1 MLLAIAVLELIVT
14 FVEQNFL
21 TCSRAESLFTPTHP
35 DGLHSPRV
43 AVIGSRSSTGGFAM
57 GAGVGMGSSG
67 VGCNLDI
74 LVVDGDET
82 IDDDE
87 GNEDGTCD

>member
-1 MLLAIAVLELIVT
+1 
-14 FVEQNFL
+14 
-21 TCSRAESLFTPTHP
+21 
-35 DGLHSPRV
+35 
-43 AVIGSRSSTGGFAM
+43 M